1 MFDVIRKAEYFE
13 CLDKGLANPQDMSLK
28 GIQDA
33 WTIAQLNGILGK
45 RIIEVGGGDSRVLP
59 MLEGNKRWNVD
70 KFEGVGQGPTSVNQS
85 TGVEVIRAFFGEFDE
100 RIPKVDV
107 IFSISVIEHIPFDGY
122 KDAFADM
129 ARCLSPGGIMY
140 HTVDL
145 PLNDAP
151 LGQAD
156 LRIQGLK
163 DAVESAGLEW
173 IHPPEISTDLVF
185 ESSMASNS
193 DLTMWSWTRI
203 CDKTKITAPF
213 NQIVSIKLV
222 ARQPF

>member
-1 MFDVIRKAEYFE
+1 MFDVIRKREYFE
-13 CLDKGLANPQDMSLK
+13 CLDRGFANPQDMSLK

-33 WTIAQLNGILGK
+33 WTIAQLRGTRGK

-59 MLEGNKRWNVD
+59 MLDGNQRWNVD
-70 KFEGVGQGPTSVNQS
+70 KFEGVGQGPTIMNQGS
-85 TGVEVIRAFFGEFDE
+85 GVDVIQAFFGEFDP
-100 RIPKVDV
+100 RIPQVDI

-129 ARCLSPGGIMY
+129 ARCMTAGGIMY

-156 LRIQGLK
+156 LRIKGLQNAIE
-163 DAVESAGLEW
+163 DAGLEW
-173 IHPPEISTDLVF
+173 IEAPAISTDLVF
-185 ESSMASNS
+185 ESDMASNS
-193 DLTMWSWTRI
+193 DLTMWAWTRI
-203 CDKTKITAPF
+203 CDKTKITAPL
-213 NQIVSIKLV
+213 NQNGC
-222 ARQPF
+222 A

>member
-13 CLDKGLANPQDMSLK
+13 CLDRGFANPQDISLK

-33 WTIAQLNGILGK
+33 WTIAQLKGIRGK

-59 MLEGNKRWNVD
+59 MLEGNQRWNVD
-70 KFEGVGQGPTSVNQS
+70 KFEGVGQGPTTVN
-85 TGVEVIRAFFGEFDE
+85 TTGGVEVIRAFFGEFDPS
-100 RIPKVDV
+100 IPQVDV
-107 IFSISVIEHIPFDGY
+107 IFSISVVEHIPFDGY

-129 ARCLSPGGIMY
+129 ARCLVPGGIMY

-145 PLNDAP
+145 PLNDVP
-151 LGQAD
+151 LDQAH

-163 DAVESAGLEW
+163 DAIEQAGLEW
-173 IHPPEISTDLVF
+173 IDPPAIGTDVVF
-185 ESSMASNS
+185 ESDMASNS

-203 CDKTKITAPF
+203 CDKTKITAPL
-213 NQIVSIKLV
+213 NQIVSIKLI
-222 ARQPF
+222 ARKPY